1 MPATTSVITT
11 ARQFGLAFGIALVAS
26 VCIPLV
32 LMSIINYATG
42 NGEKGMGFGLP
53 VGILLGWFIFP
64 FIAWRPFRFVH
75 LLALPGVLLLVVAC
89 LALLPDHWVM
99 SEERDRYGLFTLIAN
114 VMLCALVGYGAMTWI
129 RNILLLRAG
138 PGVSP

>member
-11 ARQFGLAFGIALVAS
+11 TRQFGLAFAIAAAAS
-26 VCIPLV
+26 ACIPFV
-32 LMSIINYATG
+32 LTSIIISATG
-42 NGEKGMGFGLP
+42 IREKGMGIGIP

-99 SEERDRYGLFTLIAN
+99 NEERDRYGLYTLIAN
-114 VMLCALVGYGAMTWI
+114 VMLCALVGYGAMMWI
-129 RNILLLRAG
+129 RNILLLRAA
-138 PGVSP
+138 SA